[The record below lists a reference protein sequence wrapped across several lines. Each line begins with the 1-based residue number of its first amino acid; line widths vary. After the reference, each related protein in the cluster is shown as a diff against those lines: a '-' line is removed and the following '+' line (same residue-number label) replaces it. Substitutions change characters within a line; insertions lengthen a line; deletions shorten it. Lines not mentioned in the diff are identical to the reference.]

1 MSEVGNKININVG
14 DVLKKGSNELG
25 MDELNKM
32 GLKKVK
38 VIRHSQVQEVISQA
52 VDNAISKFIFGA
64 EGRKEHERLMSL
76 ITEKESA
83 LSDVSGAE
91 RTELKGEVETLK
103 KQMQEQSKRLEEAKA
118 KVIEETKKEYEAL
131 AEKTSLENQLILQK
145 RSEEALQLQ
154 LQETSALVEPLKEK
168 LEAEKQKN
176 QMAAR
181 AISEK
186 LKQSE
191 ELNGKLSR
199 AEEEKRKLEAEFSSA
214 KDMIREKEFA
224 LRESQ
229 SKFERLQQENDEKI
243 KIVQKSS
250 TGLDSELKKISSE
263 KESAFH
269 KNAQLEAQLN
279 LLKDADKEA
288 KALSEKFQIKEEAFR
303 EKTEGL
309 KNNLVVV
316 MAERDKALSLLENI
330 EKQKSADDLPTKMA
344 RLDEEK
350 KKIESNFLG
359 LKDQLREKEFSVRE
373 TQMKLEHL
381 QSEKEQSRHH
391 STQLESQISSLKES
405 VQEAKSVSDKL
416 AIKEEAAREKAESL
430 KNNLLVAT
438 NEKEKTVALLT
449 SAEKEIE
456 VLQNTV
462 NSLQLAQ
469 KATENQKAEMIESFK
484 VMMTDMQ
491 GSISDEIKKAR
502 LRGGNGGGGGGG
514 NNNDS
519 FVELDPSVILK
530 NMFAEKVESNFGK
543 VELGTV
549 RTAGKKDFS
558 KTLDAL
564 KNLNKKEE

>member
-38 VIRHSQVQEVISQA
+38 VIRHSQVQELISQA

-263 KESAFH
+263 KESAFL

-391 STQLESQISSLKES
+391 STQLESQIYSLKES

-462 NSLQLAQ
+462 NSMQLAQ

-484 VMMTDMQ
+484 AMMTDMQ

-502 LRGGNGGGGGGG
+502 LRGGNGGGGGG

-543 VELGTV
+543 VELGTG
-549 RTAGKKDFS
+549 RAAGKKDFG